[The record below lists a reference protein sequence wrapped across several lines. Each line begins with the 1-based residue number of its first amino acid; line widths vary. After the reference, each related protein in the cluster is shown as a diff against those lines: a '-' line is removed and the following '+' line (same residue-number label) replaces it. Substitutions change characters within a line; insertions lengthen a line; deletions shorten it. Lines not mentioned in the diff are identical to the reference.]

1 MIIPREL
8 GIKEEYYI
16 GRKPYMVEIK
26 QDEAVDIDNEI
37 NLFMSNAFLM
47 RESMNDYFEKKYI

>member
-1 MIIPREL
+1 
-8 GIKEEYYI
+8 
-16 GRKPYMVEIK
+16 MVEIK